1 MLEVTI
7 IVPKLDNAG
16 VSLKRERAS
25 VEEDILTLAGGFSKD
40 KIHGA
45 WYNGEQT
52 YRDVSWRY
60 TVAASEQQAAWL
72 TEKAGEWASWL
83 RQECLYVS
91 VREASVSFVLPVKA
105 AA

>member
-1 MLEVTI
+1 
-7 IVPKLDNAG
+7 
-16 VSLKRERAS
+16 
-25 VEEDILTLAGGFSKD
+25 
-40 KIHGA
+40 
-45 WYNGEQT
+45 
-52 YRDVSWRY
+52 VSWRY

-105 AA
+105 VA